1 MKQVDKIIV
10 TGSQNNVREAT
21 VSGTPNIGVG
31 VGNVTVIVDNNVNF
45 KDVISKIKSSK
56 IFDNATSCSSENNVI
71 ILKKSHKIFKKLIS
85 KNGGIILNNT
95 QKTKSK
101 KISMEQREIKS
112 KFNRKICKRNFNTL

>member
-71 ILKKSHKIFKKLIS
+71 ILKEKPENFL
-85 KNGGIILNNT
+85 KN
-95 QKTKSK
+95 
-101 KISMEQREIKS
+101 
-112 KFNRKICKRNFNTL
+112 

>member
-1 MKQVDKIIV
+1 MNKELSKIKAPKNLIQTFNVPITKEITQELMKQVDKIIV

-21 VSGTPNIGVG
+21 VSGNPNIGVG

-71 ILKKSHKIFKKLIS
+71 ILKKSQKIFK
-85 KNGGIILNNT
+85 N
-95 QKTKSK
+95 
-101 KISMEQREIKS
+101 
-112 KFNRKICKRNFNTL
+112 